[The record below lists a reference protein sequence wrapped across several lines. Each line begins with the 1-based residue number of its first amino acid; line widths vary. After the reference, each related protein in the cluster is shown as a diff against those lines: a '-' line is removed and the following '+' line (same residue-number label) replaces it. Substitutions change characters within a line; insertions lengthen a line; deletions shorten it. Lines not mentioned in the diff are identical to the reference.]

1 MLLIMPQTEKKAYHK
16 PLSFDTTMRNP
27 ERIAQWIDCLLEY
40 EGKILTNEIIINILK
55 ETYKRKLTWTMY
67 MKHNSRLWDIYT
79 DDTKEFN
86 EKDLQDIIE
95 NSADGKNKKHKE
107 AGFDKGW
114 PSRFATRFSLAMEF
128 GFVKYA
134 IGEPIII
141 SKTGHMLINA
151 YNEEQRNAEKIQN
164 IFLNTLMKYQ
174 SNNPYR
180 KTLNANVP
188 LLLLLNVI
196 KLLKER
202 DEESAG
208 VYRKEISLLICWP
221 NNNAKELYDK
231 ILEIRDT
238 QGFKYSDEYIYD
250 ICLNYLVREGKCKEE
265 IKKEFKMSKIT
276 VEAVDDLIRKMRI
289 TGIISLRGGG
299 RFLDFNTL
307 EMKKI
312 NYILENYT
320 KYTEFDEKEKYF
332 EYMGEIDNNILE
344 FSNTKI
350 ENEVE
355 IIQNALE
362 KYSEMYTKKDIYEEL
377 KIVCEKRESKDILFK
392 SIDGP
397 ERLEFLTSIALK
409 QHFSEIRIYPN
420 YKPDDEGI
428 PTCTAGGGKAD
439 IECYD
444 NDCNSFFEVT
454 LMADKKQATQEIPAI
469 TQHLLEAMEKDP
481 KKMSFSVMIAP
492 NIQFQSRYMVDFSR
506 QKYNVDIKAFS
517 IYEFIEKI
525 AQCMKII
532 DFCVK

>member
-1 MLLIMPQTEKKAYHK
+1 MPQIEKKAYHK

-40 EGKILTNEIIINILK
+40 EGKILTNEIIIDILK
-55 ETYKRKLTWTMY
+55 ETYRRKLTWTMY
-67 MKHNSRLWDIYT
+67 MKKNSRLWSIYI
-79 DDTKEFN
+79 DDSKEFN
-86 EKDLQDIIE
+86 EEDLQNIIE

-151 YNEEQRNAEKIQN
+151 YNEEQRNADKIQN

-180 KTLNANVP
+180 KNLNANVP

-196 KLLKER
+196 KLLKEV
-202 DEESAG
+202 DAESAG

-221 NNNAKELYDK
+221 NNNAKELCDK
-231 ILEIRDT
+231 ILRIRNDK
-238 QGFKYSDEYIYD
+238 GFKYSDEYIYD
-250 ICLNYLVREGKCKEE
+250 ICLDYLVREGKSKEE

-312 NYILENYT
+312 EYIIKNYT
-320 KYTEFDEKEKYF
+320 IILNLMKKK
-332 EYMGEIDNNILE
+332 NIL
-344 FSNTKI
+344 SI
-350 ENEVE
+350 W
-355 IIQNALE
+355 E
-362 KYSEMYTKKDIYEEL
+362 K
-377 KIVCEKRESKDILFK
+377 
-392 SIDGP
+392 
-397 ERLEFLTSIALK
+397 
-409 QHFSEIRIYPN
+409 
-420 YKPDDEGI
+420 
-428 PTCTAGGGKAD
+428 
-439 IECYD
+439 
-444 NDCNSFFEVT
+444 
-454 LMADKKQATQEIPAI
+454 
-469 TQHLLEAMEKDP
+469 
-481 KKMSFSVMIAP
+481 
-492 NIQFQSRYMVDFSR
+492 
-506 QKYNVDIKAFS
+506 
-517 IYEFIEKI
+517 
-525 AQCMKII
+525 
-532 DFCVK
+532 